1 MTLRN
6 PSSWPVSLQ
15 LLPISFYPKPEA
27 AVRLLHK
34 WFGTDMQMI
43 NFTTR
48 EFQLTKACPY
58 QGVRSDE
65 SGSGILHLNLQP
77 LERRRVGVV
86 FTPADYGKVT
96 SLILIR
102 NNLTVIDMIG
112 VEGFGAR
119 ELLKV
124 GGRLPGAGGS
134 LRFKVPESMLMDCRR
149 RESVRRVCALGPGT
163 WSECVVC
170 VHCPCARC
178 VQWCLCVWLVR
189 LICVHGPGMWS
200 ICLALRAGWVLTPR
214 AKGAYKKILLKIY
227 HKSFVLMQIIK
238 SGKFSSIYRLVPRN
252 NSLRY
257 LTQLK

>member
-1 MTLRN
+1 MFLLTRSNVIQAYRICDPLVMRFICF
-6 PSSWPVSLQ
+6 SL
-15 LLPISFYPKPEA
+15 L
-27 AVRLLHK
+27 
-34 WFGTDMQMI
+34 G
-43 NFTTR
+43 
-48 EFQLTKACPY
+48 
-58 QGVRSDE
+58 
-65 SGSGILHLNLQP
+65 
-77 LERRRVGVV
+77 
-86 FTPADYGKVT
+86 
-96 SLILIR
+96 R

-189 LICVHGPGMWS
+189 LICVHGPGVWS

-238 SGKFSSIYRLVPRN
+238 SGKFSSIYRLIPRN